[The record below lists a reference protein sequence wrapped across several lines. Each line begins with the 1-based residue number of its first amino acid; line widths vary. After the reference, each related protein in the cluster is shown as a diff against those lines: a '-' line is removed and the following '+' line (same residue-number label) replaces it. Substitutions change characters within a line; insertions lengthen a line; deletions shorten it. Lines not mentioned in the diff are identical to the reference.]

1 MRICTSRHSINLTD
15 VASSEYIMVNME
27 DLIPLRQKHL
37 DELTG
42 ITFDGFLKRNIK
54 GLHQNL
60 LIEFSTIILRKD
72 YCKAGMVIFTPV

>member
-1 MRICTSRHSINLTD
+1 MSTNRLSANRTD
-15 VASSEYIMVNME
+15 VASSEDILFNIE

-60 LIEFSTIILRKD
+60 LVEFSTIILRKD